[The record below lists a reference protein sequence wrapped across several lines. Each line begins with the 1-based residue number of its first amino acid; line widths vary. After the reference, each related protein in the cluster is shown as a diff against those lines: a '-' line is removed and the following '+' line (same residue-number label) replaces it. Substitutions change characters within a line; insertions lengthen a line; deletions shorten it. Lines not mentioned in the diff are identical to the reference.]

1 MSSLLTSADLVE
13 WSERL
18 DSQGHLPTLIRRLIM
33 GTVRPDRV
41 RVPSGESVALPGLD
55 GEVRVSGGSKP
66 FVPAGSS
73 VWEFGTNYARKK
85 KATEDYE
92 KRTRQTTPAMRN
104 STTFVF
110 VTSRRWTKGTEWI
123 AEMEKRGDGWK
134 AIVVLTADELVT
146 WLEMCPAASAWLREH
161 LGRGSMGDV
170 ALDDWFSNWAA
181 ESNPAT
187 PAGALVAGRRDDVVR
202 ILDALDEP
210 PRTIDVA
217 ANSLDEAVAFVAASL
232 TLGPGPDP
240 KLADAE
246 TPETDEERIPDTRER
261 SADELEAFRSR
272 AVVIEDVDGWRR
284 WSSHSVEQILVPL
297 FVPDSIDA
305 AIGAGHHVVL
315 SRVAR
320 GARESGRLTPLDPY
334 SAAKAWEAAGLD
346 FYRAHEVAKAC
357 RRSFTSLRRRLSRHA
372 GELPEWAMGDQ
383 AALLAAALLA
393 GGWNAERE
401 GDREVLIE
409 LTGLSP
415 WKMLSRALVP
425 FTVGQDAPLGVLDER
440 WDFTDVLDAWDALA
454 PFVTVDDLNSF
465 EGHVRTVLPEP
476 DPDVDVSG
484 AELMKR
490 AMDRDRPRRR
500 HSSRLRTGMATT
512 LAVLGA
518 VVGDDIAAGSK
529 TGRAVASLAVHDL
542 LHEADGNKWLALVD
556 VLGLLAEAAPEA
568 FLEAVENA
576 LSKDAPPVMR
586 LFEEKANML
595 GEMWSQHS
603 PLLWALETLAFSPA
617 LVARVAV
624 VLGRLAA
631 LDPGGRLGD
640 RPAEA
645 LRAVL
650 HIHAP
655 QGAVTAANRTQVL
668 DAVTSA
674 VPAVATT
681 LPVALIEGD
690 TFGVIRSGP
699 RFRDWPMPRAHASWA
714 EVVAAVDELTS
725 RVIENQNTDWS
736 IAVDLITQVSAERRD
751 RLIAT
756 LGERWDGIG
765 EGTQQEILR
774 KVRDIVERNR
784 RYREAQWALPDEAL
798 AKLEAFLGGH
808 GAQPPDVAAEALFS
822 FGADWDIGED
832 IGADELKTRRVAVV
846 TGLAAK
852 GVHALVEFARTTD
865 IPGLVGAVLAE
876 VTTDLDDELVDLLAN
891 DPTSDPVPH
900 AFAGGLVSVRTETND
915 TWLRGRVEKR
925 PDLTARLLLPPKLT
939 TEVLD
944 LIDAADPE
952 QQVVFW
958 TDLHPY
964 RATSEMVERVCIGLL
979 AVNRPFA
986 AIAAANTR
994 DEPGAPPELILFVLQ
1009 APMTGETEDA
1019 SQVDQSIQYQVG
1031 RLIDRLEASGQ
1042 PDVDLAQLEF
1052 FYQPL
1057 LHFHRKPRAY
1067 YRELARDPA
1076 LFAEM
1081 VASIY
1086 RPDRRAAA
1094 DDDQTSEQDGTGTSE
1109 EEASEVL
1116 APEQVRRGEANF
1128 RILNGWISPLPG
1140 GTSDEPSTSEGLQAW
1155 VDAARTELAN
1165 RQRAKIASQVIGQ
1178 AIASTSTDADGTWPS
1193 EPVRDLLDHENDPDL
1208 ERALVIARRNQRGF
1222 TTRGVYSGGGQER
1235 DLAKKFREW
1244 NERVRDRWPRAGL
1257 VLETLAQSYDSEAR
1271 QADQR
1276 AERDARD

>member
-85 KATEDYE
+85 KATDDYE
-92 KRTRQTTPAMRN
+92 KRTRETTQAKRK

-110 VTSRRWTKGTEWI
+110 VTSRRWTKAAEWI

-161 LGRGSMGDV
+161 LGRGSMGDI
-170 ALDDWFSNWAA
+170 ALGDWFSNWAA

-202 ILDALDEP
+202 ILDALDQA

-232 TLGPGPDP
+232 TLGPGLDP
-240 KLADAE
+240 RMADAQS
-246 TPETDEERIPDTRER
+246 PETDEARIPDPQER
-261 SADELEAFRSR
+261 SADELEAIRSR

-284 WSSHSVEQILVPL
+284 WSRHSVEQILVPL
-297 FVPDSIDA
+297 FVPDSVDA
-305 AIGAGHHVVL
+305 AIDAGHHVVL
-315 SRVAR
+315 PRVAR
-320 GARESGRLTPLDPY
+320 GARESGRLAPLDPY

-346 FYRAHEVAKAC
+346 IYRAHEVAKAC
-357 RRSFTSLRRRLSRHA
+357 RRSFATLRRRLSRHG
-372 GELPEWAMGDQ
+372 GELPEWATGDQ

-393 GGWNAERE
+393 GGWNAERD

-454 PFVTVDDLNSF
+454 PFVTVDDLNGF
-465 EGHVRTVLPEP
+465 EGHVRTVLSEP
-476 DPDVDVSG
+476 DPDVDASG
-484 AELMKR
+484 ADLMKR
-490 AMDRDRPRRR
+490 AMGRDRARRR
-500 HSSRLRTGMATT
+500 HSSRLRIGMATT

-518 VVGDDIAAGSK
+518 VIGDDIAAGSK
-529 TGRAVASLAVHDL
+529 TGRTVASLAVHDL
-542 LHEADGNKWLALVD
+542 LYEADGNEWLALVD

-568 FLEAVENA
+568 FLGAVENA

-595 GEMWSQHS
+595 GDMWSQHS

-631 LDPGGRLGD
+631 LDPGGRLSD
-640 RPAEA
+640 RPADA

-655 QGAVTAANRTQVL
+655 QSAVTTRNRIQVL

-681 LPVALIEGD
+681 LPVALITGD
-690 TFGVIRSGP
+690 TFGVTRSGP
-699 RFRDWPMPRAHASWA
+699 RFRDWPTLRTYASRA
-714 EVVAAVDELTS
+714 EVVAAVEQLTS
-725 RVIENQNTDWS
+725 RVIDSQNTDWS
-736 IAVDLITQVSAERRD
+736 IAVDLVTQVSAEQRD
-751 RLIAT
+751 KLIAA
-756 LGERWDGIG
+756 LAERWDGID
-765 EGTQQEILR
+765 EGVQQEILR
-774 KVRDIVERNR
+774 KVQGIVERNR
-784 RYREAQWALPDEAL
+784 RYREAEWALPDEAL

-808 GAQPPDVAAEALFS
+808 GAQPIDLATTALFS

-832 IGADELKTRRVAVV
+832 IGADELKARRVAVV

-852 GVHALVEFARTTD
+852 GVHALLGFARTTD
-865 IPGLVGAVLAE
+865 LPGLVGAILAE
-876 VTTDLDDELVDLLAN
+876 VTTDLDDEVVDLLVN
-891 DPTSDPVPH
+891 DPTADTVPNLL
-900 AFAGGLVSVRTETND
+900 AGGLVSVRAETD
-915 TWLRGRVEKR
+915 RTWLHERVEKR
-925 PDLTARLLLPPKLT
+925 PDLTARLLLPSKLT

-944 LIDAADPE
+944 LIDDAAPE

-958 TDLHPY
+958 TELHPY
-964 RATSEMVERVCIGLL
+964 RATSETVERVCICLL

-986 AIAAANTR
+986 AITSVSLR
-994 DEPGAPPELILFVLQ
+994 DEPGASPELMLFALR
-1009 APMTGETEDA
+1009 APMTGKNEDA
-1019 SQVDQSIQYQVG
+1019 SQIDQSIQYQVG
-1031 RLIDRLEASGQ
+1031 RLIDRLEAAGQ
-1042 PDVDLAQLEF
+1042 PDVVLAQLEF

-1057 LHFHRKPRAY
+1057 LDFHRRPRAC

-1086 RPDRRAAA
+1086 RPDRPDAA
-1094 DDDQTSEQDGTGTSE
+1094 DEEQTGDEGGTAASE
-1109 EEASEVL
+1109 EEPPAALS
-1116 APEQVRRGEANF
+1116 PEQVRRGEANF
-1128 RILNGWISPLPG
+1128 RILTGWISPPPG
-1140 GTSDEPSTSEGLQAW
+1140 GTSEKPSTSEGLQAW
-1155 VDAARTELAN
+1155 VDAARTELAS
-1165 RQRAKIASQVIGQ
+1165 RQRAKVASPVIGQ
-1178 AIASTSTDADGTWPS
+1178 AVASNSTDADGTWPS
-1193 EPVRDLLDHENDPDL
+1193 ESVRDLLEHENDPDL

-1222 TTRGVYSGGGQER
+1222 TTRGVYCGGGQER
-1235 DLAKKFREW
+1235 DLANKFREW
-1244 NERVRDRWPRAGL
+1244 NERVRDRWPRAGH
-1257 VLETLAQSYDSEAR
+1257 VLETLAQSYDFEAR